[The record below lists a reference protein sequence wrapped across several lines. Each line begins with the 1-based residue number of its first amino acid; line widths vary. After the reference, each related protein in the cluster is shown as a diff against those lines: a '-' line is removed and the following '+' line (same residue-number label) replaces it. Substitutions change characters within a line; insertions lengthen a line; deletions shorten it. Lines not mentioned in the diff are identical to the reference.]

1 MKIKDVLE
9 TAKKLGR
16 TGFDLSNNED
26 AVYFINIALRRLAF
40 DAKPMALLSNTQNI
54 EDQPLVWLDNCNFIK
69 TPQAIEVDDLVNNSE
84 LILDDI
90 LFDALVYAILTTL
103 NTDNEYFAKQYA
115 YYKNQYRESI
125 FNDRLQRTL

>member
-1 MKIKDVLE
+1 MKIGDVLE
-9 TAKKLGR
+9 TAKKMGR

-40 DAKPMALLSNTQNI
+40 DAKPMALLSNTSNV
-54 EDQPLVWLDNCNFIK
+54 EDQPLVWLDDFYFIK
-69 TPQAIEVDDLVNNSE
+69 TPQAIEVSDIVNNVE
-84 LILDDI
+84 LVLDNI

-125 FNDRLQRTL
+125 FNDRLRRSR